1 MGRRTL
7 RRIDP
12 RIDLR
17 EYLYALEQ
25 FALPY
30 DMTSLFDRLAPL
42 EIEVGS
48 GKGLFLD
55 TASAEFPD
63 HNYLG
68 IEVARR
74 YARYTAA
81 RLARG
86 QRTNARVLEGDAEQL
101 FEQFLE
107 SDQVHAVHV
116 YFPDPWWKKR
126 HHKRRVMND
135 RFLRNVQRVLTPA
148 GRLHFWTDVQDYY
161 ERTLERIA
169 AVTSLQGP
177 EQVCE
182 HPVTHDLDYRTHFER
197 RTRLQNLPVYRA
209 EFVAP
214 GTVPHVSDQRA
225 EPVTGS
231 GS

>member
-25 FALPY
+25 FSVPH

-55 TASAEFPD
+55 NASAEFPD

-86 QRTNARVLEGDAEQL
+86 QRTNARVLEGDAEQ
-101 FEQFLE
+101 FLE
-107 SDQVHAVHV
+107 ADQVHAVHV

-135 RFLRNVQRVLTPA
+135 RFLRNVQRVLAPA

-214 GTVPHVSDQRA
+214 GTVATRV
-225 EPVTGS
+225 
-231 GS
+231 

>member
-25 FALPY
+25 FAVPY
-30 DMTSLFDRLAPL
+30 DMTSLFDRSAPL

-55 TASAEFPD
+55 TASAQFPG

-86 QRTNARVLEGDAEQL
+86 QRSNARVLEGDAEQL

-107 SDQVHAVHV
+107 SDQVRAVHV

-135 RFLRNVQRVLTPA
+135 RFLRNVQRVLAPA

-169 AVTSLQGP
+169 AATSLQGP

-182 HPVTHDLDYRTHFER
+182 SPVMHDLDYRTHFER

-214 GTVPHVSDQRA
+214 GTGPERA
-225 EPVTGS
+225 
-231 GS
+231 

>member
-25 FALPY
+25 FAVPY
-30 DMTSLFDRLAPL
+30 DMTSLFDHLAPL

-116 YFPDPWWKKR
+116 YFPDPWPKDR
-126 HHKRRVMND
+126 HARHRLIDEKFPSPPARLLKPGGVIHLRPDDPLYFEQMQAVFCAHGGFESESTPLELVKLVTEFETDFNAQGKPTNRVSW
-135 RFLRNVQRVLTPA
+135 
-148 GRLHFWTDVQDYY
+148 RL
-161 ERTLERIA
+161 L
-169 AVTSLQGP
+169 
-177 EQVCE
+177 
-182 HPVTHDLDYRTHFER
+182 
-197 RTRLQNLPVYRA
+197 
-209 EFVAP
+209 
-214 GTVPHVSDQRA
+214 
-225 EPVTGS
+225 
-231 GS
+231 

>member
-1 MGRRTL
+1 MGRRAL

-12 RIDLR
+12 HVDLG

-25 FALPY
+25 FSAPH
-30 DMTSLFDRLAPL
+30 DMASLFARPAPL

-55 TASAEFPD
+55 TASEQIPL

-74 YARYTAA
+74 YARFTAA
-81 RLARG
+81 RLASTR
-86 QRTNARVLEGDAEQL
+86 RANARVLQGDAEQL
-101 FEQFLE
+101 FEEFLE
-107 SDQVHAVHV
+107 TGQVHAVHV

-135 RFLRNVQRVLTPA
+135 RFLRNVQRVLAPT

-161 ERTLERIA
+161 ESTLDRIA
-169 AVTSLQGP
+169 AATSLQGP
-177 EQVCE
+177 ERVWE
-182 HPVTHDLDYRTHFER
+182 RPVSHDLDYRTHFER

-209 EFVAP
+209 EFTAP
-214 GTVPHVSDQRA
+214 GPNPGCA
-225 EPVTGS
+225 
-231 GS
+231 

>member
-86 QRTNARVLEGDAEQL
+86 QRTNARVLEGAAAQL
-101 FEQFLE
+101 FDQFLE

-135 RFLRNVQRVLTPA
+135 RFLRNVQRVLAPA

-214 GTVPHVSDQRA
+214 GTVPTRI
-225 EPVTGS
+225 
-231 GS
+231 

>member
-17 EYLYALEQ
+17 GYLHVLEQ
-25 FALPY
+25 FAVPY
-30 DMTSLFDRLAPL
+30 DMTSLFDHLAPL

-55 TASAEFPD
+55 TAAAQFPG

-68 IEVARR
+68 IEMARR

-86 QRTNARVLEGDAEQL
+86 QRSNARILEGDAEQL

-135 RFLRNVQRVLTPA
+135 RFLRNVQRVLAPA

-161 ERTLERIA
+161 ERTVERIA
-169 AVTSLQGP
+169 AATSLQGP
-177 EQVCE
+177 EQVRE
-182 HPVTHDLDYRTHFER
+182 RPVTHDLDYRTHFER
-197 RTRLQNLPVYRA
+197 RTRLQKLPVYRA

-214 GTVPHVSDQRA
+214 GMGPPRD
-225 EPVTGS
+225 
-231 GS
+231 